1 LFKNECALV
10 FSLSLSPSLSFVSPL
25 SHKENKTKH
34 KEQKKTNHNAP
45 SQFKKKRRKRREE
58 ENLSLSPARSRS
70 HFFLFSPKQVKNAL
84 LLFFLSVLQ
93 RDVDADLRGLVHV
106 GGVELRAEGQA
117 RKGRKL
123 LLVQDRGEPRAL
135 GADLGE
141 RARGE
146 PFAVADLLE
155 LLERLRKRMRKRVS
169 FLSLKLSLSL
179 VGGRKKKRMKKKK
192 KNSLTAKTVSAPPSR
207 ARVTSA
213 PATVAASTLCAY
225 PSFTVLPR
233 SSSIAEAWK
242 SGRVSDAPADQAE
255 TEPLAES

>member
-1 LFKNECALV
+1 MRACF
-10 FSLSLSPSLSFVSPL
+10 FSLSLPPSLSFVSPL

-45 SQFKKKRRKRREE
+45 SQFKKKKTETKRRRKPFV
-58 ENLSLSPARSRS
+58 SPARSRS

-117 RKGRKL
+117 RKVRKL
-123 LLVQDRGEPRAL
+123 LLVQDRGESRAL

-155 LLERLRKRMRKRVS
+155 LLERLRK
-169 FLSLKLSLSL
+169 
-179 VGGRKKKRMKKKK
+179 
-192 KNSLTAKTVSAPPSR
+192 
-207 ARVTSA
+207 
-213 PATVAASTLCAY
+213 
-225 PSFTVLPR
+225 
-233 SSSIAEAWK
+233 E
-242 SGRVSDAPADQAE
+242 
-255 TEPLAES
+255 